1 MCERIQFFGRNC
13 EITRLPSAYNK
24 NHNSK
29 ERRTGKR
36 DSQSP
41 HYDTGSIAFACGEI
55 QNTTQHKRGT
65 KSKHSYL
72 LSEVE
77 LYECVWLND
86 DAYVAH
92 ETLYPTELCIAC
104 ARVGEGCRSMTAL
117 N

>member
-1 MCERIQFFGRNC
+1 M
-13 EITRLPSAYNK
+13 
-24 NHNSK
+24 
-29 ERRTGKR
+29 GKR
-36 DSQSP
+36 DSQSL
-41 HYDTGSIAFACGEI
+41 HYDTRALLRLHAVKFK
-55 QNTTQHKRGT
+55 TPQHKRGT

-92 ETLYPTELCIAC
+92 ALYPTELCIAC